1 MFAYRLYLCLNA
13 IKANGRKKP
22 QNVTNKILRM
32 TTKKVQTYFITSI
45 FQFSW
50 NAVAFFLLNVY
61 YLWKE
66 TNSARVICGCFRKC
80 AWENVSLFFLYWKK
94 NIFISVVVVMK
105 KYAIKSAAGLMVCNI
120 SCSVLKCW
128 RSYQAAL
135 REPKAN
141 EELYSTDY

>member
-32 TTKKVQTYFITSI
+32 TTKKSA
-45 FQFSW
+45 
-50 NAVAFFLLNVY
+50 NLLYYQHFPVFMKHSSFVY

-66 TNSARVICGCFRKC
+66 TNFARVICGCVRKC

-94 NIFISVVVVMK
+94 NIFILFVLVMK

-120 SCSVLKCW
+120 SCSVLKWW